1 LRKSVLVVDDNSLIR
16 RTVSKMLEA
25 ENFVVCGEAADGR
38 DAINKAM
45 DLRPDLI
52 VLDLAMPVMNGLQAA
67 EILHQIMPSVPL
79 ILFSMHAG
87 SVLGSQAEA
96 AGIRAIVPKDAG
108 GNLLIAHAKSLLG
121 VAQA

>member
-1 LRKSVLVVDDNSLIR
+1 VLVVDDNSLIR